1 MLLKDKLMLET
12 LTRKYGKNNFINE
25 ISQET
30 ISNAA
35 SKARKLNRRS

>member
-12 LTRKYGKNNFINE
+12 LTRKYGKNNIINE

-35 SKARKLNRRS
+35 SKARK